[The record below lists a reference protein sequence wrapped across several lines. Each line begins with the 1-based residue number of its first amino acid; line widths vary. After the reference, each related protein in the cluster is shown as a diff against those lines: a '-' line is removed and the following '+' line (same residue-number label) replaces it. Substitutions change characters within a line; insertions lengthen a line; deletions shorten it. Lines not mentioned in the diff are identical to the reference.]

1 MKLGACTAVQH
12 EDQELDRL
20 EGLRYATSTDAATV
34 RQAWGRSEKSMTR
47 GGR

>member
-20 EGLRYATSTDAATV
+20 EGLRYATATAAAV
-34 RQAWGRSEKSMTR
+34 RPAWGRSEKSMTR